1 MIRWA
6 YLLSTSG
13 SQRENAEIL
22 HAVRAIAV
30 ECTLRVNG

>member
-1 MIRWA
+1 MIRWT
-6 YLLSTSG
+6 YVQSTSG

-22 HAVRAIAV
+22 HTVRAIAV